1 MFYWVLLFRSV
12 WTYLSSYLHILH
24 ELSPELLSGQLAPT
38 QAASQQLVPALA
50 QCLQECTRHCGAA
63 DPAEAA
69 AAAKLYTECG
79 RLLYALSAQ
88 EVLHHLGEE
97 GGQLTKHRLYAA
109 AMCGVLDASESDG
122 STSEWARPCEEVS
135 LQLLMYAPVV
145 DLAAVLA
152 DEETST
158 APVDRP
164 SSVSA
169 PGLAMQD
176 RCVRALLGSLERQL
190 DRTEEFH
197 RASEQA
203 AELTPVLVC
212 THKLYVS
219 TLLPKPRQLID
230 TVLLYYCTGRAQPY
244 LRI

>member
-1 MFYWVLLFRSV
+1 M
-12 WTYLSSYLHILH
+12 
-24 ELSPELLSGQLAPT
+24 
-38 QAASQQLVPALA
+38 
-50 QCLQECTRHCGAA
+50 
-63 DPAEAA
+63 
-69 AAAKLYTECG
+69 
-79 RLLYALSAQ
+79 
-88 EVLHHLGEE
+88 LHHLGEE

-158 APVDRP
+158 APADRP

-212 THKLYVS
+212 THKLYIS
-219 TLLPKPRQLID
+219 TTTTTNRYCSA
-230 TVLLYYCTGRAQPY
+230 VLLHRSCSTISAHLAHSARCG
-244 LRI
+244 